1 MSVEQYLRKKIR
13 SKGAI
18 HLSLI
23 DPEKVGR
30 GKSGEMARMVEE
42 AGSDAILIGGSTGVM
57 QRDVD
62 RVIEEVKAVSSLP
75 VIIFPGGVTN
85 ISSKADAILFMS
97 LLNSSN
103 PFYIIGAQMLGAPI
117 VKKYGLEAIPTAYII
132 VGYGGTA
139 GYVGEARPVP
149 YDKPEIS
156 VAYALA
162 GELLGMR
169 VIYLEAGSGAPRPVP
184 ETHIAAVKKNVE
196 KALVMVGGGIRR
208 RETALR
214 AVAAGADIV
223 VTGTVIEEEGGE
235 RLREVIR
242 GIEEGVKNRL

>member
-23 DPEKVGR
+23 DPEKIEKGE
-30 GKSGEMARMVEE
+30 GKKMARMIEDV
-42 AGSDAILIGGSTGVM
+42 GSDAILIGGSTGVM

-62 RVIEEVKAVSSLP
+62 RVIEEVKSVSSLP

-117 VKKYGLEAIPTAYII
+117 VKKYGLEPIPTAYII

-139 GYVGEARPVP
+139 GYVGAARPVP

-162 GELLGMR
+162 GEMLGMR
-169 VIYLEAGSGAPRPVP
+169 IVYLEAGSGAPRPIPQSHV
-184 ETHIAAVKKNVE
+184 AAVKKTVE
-196 KALVMVGGGIRR
+196 KALVMVGGGIRDGENAFR
-208 RETALR
+208 I
-214 AVAAGADIV
+214 VAAGADIV
-223 VTGTVIEEEGGE
+223 VTGTVIEEEGAE
-235 RLREVIR
+235 RLREIIKGV
-242 GIEEGVKNRL
+242 EEGVKNRL